1 MAKYFGEVVHGSDD
15 DFPFIAMISDQDG
28 NVVGEFPV
36 RTRADGEAKIEE
48 VLTDLKK
55 KFPEGANDDA

>member
-1 MAKYFGEVVHGSDD
+1 MAKYFGEVVQASDD
-15 DFPFIAMISDQDG
+15 DFPFIAMIADQDG
-28 NVVGEFPV
+28 NVVSEFPV

-55 KFPEGANDDA
+55 KFPEGGNDDA